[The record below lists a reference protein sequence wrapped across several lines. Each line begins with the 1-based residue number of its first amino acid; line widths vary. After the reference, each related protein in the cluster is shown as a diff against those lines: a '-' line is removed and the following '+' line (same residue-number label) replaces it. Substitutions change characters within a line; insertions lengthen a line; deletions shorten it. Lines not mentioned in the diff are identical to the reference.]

1 MALAASN
8 KLLNVL
14 TFNAGSSSLKY
25 GVYAVDSERARPI
38 FSRAQS
44 MEPTAAGASAATD
57 AALASLLPTKLSFEA
72 IGHRMVFGGPQDAPT
87 LASPALFKRLERYE
101 RLDPLHA
108 PASLAALR
116 TTHERFAHLPNVLCF
131 DTAFFHDLP
140 ESARILPIENNEP
153 NFLRR
158 YGFHGLSYEYVRA
171 ALGDSLGSRAI
182 LAHLGSGASMAAL
195 RNGMPVEST
204 MGFSPLGGLIMA
216 TRPGDIDPGA
226 LLYLL
231 EERGQSAAELRR
243 LLEERSG
250 IRALSG
256 GERDLRR
263 LLERSNDPRAAFA
276 IEAFCLSVIK
286 AAGALAALLGG
297 LDTFV
302 FTGGVGE
309 HLAPIR
315 STIVRGLAHL
325 GVRIDS
331 EANVRHAA
339 IVSPASSPV
348 TVHVVATDEN
358 ATIARATSSFVRASA
373 ERSL

>member
-1 MALAASN
+1 
-8 KLLNVL
+8 
-14 TFNAGSSSLKY
+14 
-25 GVYAVDSERARPI
+25 
-38 FSRAQS
+38 
-44 MEPTAAGASAATD
+44 MEPTAAGASVATD

-116 TTHERFAHLPNVLCF
+116 ATHERFAHLPNVLCF

-263 LLERSNDPRAAFA
+263 LLERSDDPRAAFA

-315 STIVRGLAHL
+315 STIARGLAHL
-325 GVRIDS
+325 GVRLDS

-348 TVHVVATDEN
+348 TVRVVATDEN
-358 ATIARATSSFVRASA
+358 ATIARAASSFVRAFA